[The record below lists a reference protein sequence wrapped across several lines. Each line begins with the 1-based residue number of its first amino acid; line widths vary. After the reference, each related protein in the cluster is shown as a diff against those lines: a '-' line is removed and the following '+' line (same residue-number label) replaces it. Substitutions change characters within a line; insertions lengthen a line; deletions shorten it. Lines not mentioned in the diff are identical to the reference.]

1 MGYVGN
7 EPSVNFTSF
16 AKQDITGD
24 GGASYTLTHA
34 VANANEIEVFVNN
47 VRQEPTSA
55 YSVSGTALTM
65 TGNVASTDDF
75 YVIYLGKA
83 LQTTTPP
90 DGSVTTAKIV
100 DDAVTSA
107 KLDTNIAISG
117 TLDVSGA
124 FTSQGIDDNADATAI
139 TIDSSERVGIGTTSP
154 ASNCEIE
161 SSGDTTLRITAGG
174 TSNDS
179 KIDFVH
185 GTTVDGGIT
194 FDHNGSY
201 ASEEMVFRVG
211 NNTPHVYITGY
222 GTVGLNKAVPA
233 AQLHVKSPD
242 MASQRDAIN
251 CQNGTNNTGGY
262 FIRFTNSSG
271 SVCGYVEQTGTAAVA
286 YRTSSDHRLKEN
298 VVTMTGAIDRVKQLL
313 PKRFNFIDDGTDT
326 VVDGFLAHE
335 AQTVVPEAVGG
346 THNEVDDDGNPVYQG
361 IDQAKLVPLLTGAL
375 KEAIEKIEALETR
388 IEALENS

>member
-24 GGASYTLTHA
+24 GGASYTLTYA

-107 KLDTNIAISG
+107 KLDTNIAIDGDLTVDTS
-117 TLDVSGA
+117 TLKV
-124 FTSQGIDDNADATAI
+124 
-139 TIDSSERVGIGTTSP
+139 DSTNNRVGIGTASP
-154 ASNCEIE
+154 SQALHVAGGNPAAVVESTT
-161 SSGDTTLRITAGG
+161 SSGAFIKFENTSSTNTNRIGYAVHDFVVDTNGSERLRILSDGRIGHLATSAIAGAHF
-174 TSNDS
+174 TQTIDS
-179 KIDFVH
+179 VNGPGFLLNSTDAS
-185 GTTVDGGIT
+185 GNT
-194 FDHNGSY
+194 HNQVLFRRNGADIGS
-201 ASEEMVFRVG
+201 
-211 NNTPHVYITGY
+211 I
-222 GTVGLNKAVPA
+222 
-233 AQLHVKSPD
+233 Q
-242 MASQRDAIN
+242 
-251 CQNGTNNTGGY
+251 
-262 FIRFTNSSG
+262 TNSS
-271 SVCGYVEQTGTAAVA
+271 STSYN
-286 YRTSSDHRLKEN
+286 TSSDHRLKEN
-298 VVTMTGAIDRVKQLL
+298 VTADWDATTRLKQLN
-313 PKRFNFIDDGTDT
+313 PVRFNFIADADT
-326 VVDGFLAHE
+326 TLDGFLAHE
-335 AQTVVPEAVGG
+335 VQSVVPEAISG

-361 IDQAKLVPLLTGAL
+361 IDQSKLVPLLVKTIQEL
-375 KEAIEKIEALETR
+375 EAR
-388 IEALENS
+388 ITALENS